1 MSSHPFLRRRYTRP
15 GLGALVAAV
24 LLGAPAL
31 AQELPTPPQQELPD
45 SVQRLLEEFR
55 EAEERF
61 NLLQDRA
68 MQENPELQE
77 RQEELGEMVR
87 EAVVEI
93 NPEAQAQMERLEALE
108 GEFMTAQQRGDGEAV
123 QALIQEAQQLQSAIE
138 SAQAQAFEKDEIRE
152 AVDTFQADLMVAMTE
167 LDPEAE
173 SMLERLQD
181 LADRIMAQ
189 QTPGQR

>member
-1 MSSHPFLRRRYTRP
+1 MSSHPFLHRRYTRS

-24 LLGAPAL
+24 LLGTPVL

-77 RQEELGEMVR
+77 RQEELGDMVR

-93 NPEAQAQMERLEALE
+93 NPEAQAQMERLDALE
-108 GEFMTAQQRGDGEAV
+108 GEFMAAQQRGDGEAV
-123 QALIQEAQQLQSAIE
+123 QALIQEAQQLQGAIE
-138 SAQAQAFEKDEIRE
+138 SAQAQAFDRDEIRE

-173 SMLERLQD
+173 NMLERLQD

>member
-1 MSSHPFLRRRYTRP
+1 MSSHPFLHRRYTRS

-24 LLGAPAL
+24 LLSAPVL

-77 RQEELGEMVR
+77 RQEELGDMVR

-93 NPEAQAQMERLEALE
+93 NPEAQAQMERLDALE
-108 GEFMTAQQRGDGEAV
+108 GEFMAAQQRGDGEAV

-138 SAQAQAFEKDEIRE
+138 SAQAQAFDRDEIRE

-173 SMLERLQD
+173 NMLERLQD

>member
-1 MSSHPFLRRRYTRP
+1 MSSHPFLHWRYTRS

-24 LLGAPAL
+24 LLSAPAL
-31 AQELPTPPQQELPD
+31 AQEFPTPPQQELPD

-77 RQEELGEMVR
+77 RQVELGEMVR

-108 GEFMTAQQRGDGEAV
+108 GEFMAAQQRGDGEAV

-138 SAQAQAFEKDEIRE
+138 SAQAQAFDRDEIRE

-173 SMLERLQD
+173 SMLERLQH

-189 QTPGQR
+189 QTPGRS